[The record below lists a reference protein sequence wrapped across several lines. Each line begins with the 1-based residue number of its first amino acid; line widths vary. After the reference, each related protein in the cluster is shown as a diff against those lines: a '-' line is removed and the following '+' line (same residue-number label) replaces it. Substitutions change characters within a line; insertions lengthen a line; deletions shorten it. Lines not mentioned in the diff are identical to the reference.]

1 MANNHIERVRKWK
14 IIFICAF
21 LKKKKSSYRHPR
33 DKIITVQFLDRNPE
47 KEKKNRKKKKIN
59 EKISR
64 KVQTKVDNCTE
75 DRLNFYTEDRTIV
88 KRKRNADLSAQ
99 NSKRIDP
106 YPWVRDIV
114 PVCSLG
120 DIVQQ
125 KVFRCRGLIKLD
137 FERIVRPSCRHI
149 DAIIRNFLIFHP
161 IIR

>member
-1 MANNHIERVRKWK
+1 MYVNGKLFSFAH
-14 IIFICAF
+14 F
-21 LKKKKSSYRHPR
+21 LKKKQSSYRHPR

-47 KEKKNRKKKKIN
+47 KKKKNRKKKIN

-75 DRLNFYTEDRTIV
+75 DRLNFYTEDCTIV

-106 YPWVRDIV
+106 YPWVRNIV